1 MSKFSKIFME
11 VVIFFVILISANS
24 LFLLNSDYDEL
35 NIFKIHQFYK
45 NYKDCLPEN
54 QEQELKELITIE
66 DKVQRYLTTNSIII
80 CVLLIGILLYNN
92 YKDYKNN
99 QQENIQNT
107 KNMFEKIDN
116 TRNIITENLAHELGT
131 PISILNKLFQ
141 KYNKSFTPKDLKI
154 FNDTFKYFYIIM
166 AKISKYKKIKENNN
180 TLYDIIDFSLNAIII
195 TLAKLEYQ
203 IDDRLK
209 DYKVN
214 ISNTEL
220 SGILINCI
228 KNSIEAH
235 ATEVNFNLVYFN
247 SDTDRICFEIQDDG
261 NGIPNEILRNIFK
274 ESNSSKGSN
283 RGNGLYINKVILE
296 ENNGKINVKNNEVG
310 CSVKII
316 LNATKVLTHDDYH
329 IYST

>member
-1 MSKFSKIFME
+1 MTNLRKIIVE
-11 VVIFFVILISANS
+11 VLIFFVLLISSNS

-35 NIFKIHQFYK
+35 NIFKIEQFYE
-45 NYKDCLPEN
+45 NYKNCLSVN
-54 QEQELKELITIE
+54 QEQELKELISVE
-66 DKVQRYLTTNSIII
+66 DKIQRYLTTNSVII
-80 CVLLIGILLYNN
+80 CILLIGILFYNN
-92 YKDYKNN
+92 YKDNKNTE
-99 QQENIQNT
+99 QENIQNT

-141 KYNKSFTPKDLKI
+141 KYHNTFTPKDLKI
-154 FNDTFKYFYIIM
+154 FNDAFKYFYTIM

-195 TLAKLEYQ
+195 TLTKLEYQ

-209 DYKVN
+209 DYKLE

-235 ATEVNFNLVYFN
+235 ATEVTFNFISFEKNRL
-247 SDTDRICFEIQDDG
+247 CFEIQDDG
-261 NGIPNEILRNIFK
+261 NGIPKEILRNLFK
-274 ESNSSKGSN
+274 ESNSSKGIN
-283 RGNGLYINKVILE
+283 RGNGLYINRIIIE
-296 ENNGKINVKNNEVG
+296 ENNGKIYIKNNEVG
-310 CSVKII
+310 CSVRITLNTKDTKTPEERQGNII
-316 LNATKVLTHDDYH
+316 
-329 IYST
+329 I

>member
-1 MSKFSKIFME
+1 MSKFSKIFIE

-24 LFLLNSDYDEL
+24 LFLLNSNYDEL
-35 NIFKIHQFYK
+35 NIFKIQQFYK

-66 DKVQRYLTTNSIII
+66 DKVQRYLTINSIII
-80 CVLLIGILLYNN
+80 CILLIGILLYNN

-154 FNDTFKYFYIIM
+154 FNDTFKYFYTIM

-203 IDDRLK
+203 IDERLK
-209 DYKVN
+209 DYKLN

-247 SDTDRICFEIQDDG
+247 SDRICFEIQDDG

-274 ESNSSKGSN
+274 ESNSSKGLN

-310 CSVKII
+310 CSVRII
-316 LNATKVLTHDDYH
+316 LNATKVLTHDDYN
-329 IYST
+329 IYNT